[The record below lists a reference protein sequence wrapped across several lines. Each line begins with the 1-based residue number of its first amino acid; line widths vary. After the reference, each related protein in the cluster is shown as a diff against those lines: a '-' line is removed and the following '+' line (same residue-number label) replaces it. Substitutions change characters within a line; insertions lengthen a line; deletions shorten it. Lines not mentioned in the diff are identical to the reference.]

1 VPVDGHEEEVEV
13 AAVVH
18 VHGGG
23 ELAGELLLGPCYD
36 VVGGVEGRERE
47 GVGGEALRG
56 DKAGTLRRPGS
67 DDWRV
72 FLRRFIAWCRAL
84 FAVPIVAGRRWTFA
98 KGDDTVDSPDVPA
111 GRKRRRAH

>member
-47 GVGGEALRG
+47 GVGGEALRERYG
-56 DKAGTLRRPGS
+56 DLAATTGGPSFVVL
-67 DDWRV
+67 
-72 FLRRFIAWCRAL
+72 
-84 FAVPIVAGRRWTFA
+84 
-98 KGDDTVDSPDVPA
+98 
-111 GRKRRRAH
+111 